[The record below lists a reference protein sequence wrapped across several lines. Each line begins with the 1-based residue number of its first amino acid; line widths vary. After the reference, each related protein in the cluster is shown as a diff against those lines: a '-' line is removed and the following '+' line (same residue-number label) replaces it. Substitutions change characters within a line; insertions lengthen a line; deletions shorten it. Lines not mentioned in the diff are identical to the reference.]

1 MNVSE
6 SVKFAWRGVTANKA
20 RSALTM
26 LGVLIGV
33 ASVIVLVAVG
43 TGASQSV
50 TDTLS
55 SLGTNTLTV
64 RPGSSSGGFFGGAA
78 PVGSGGGDSTSTDTG
93 TATRAADRARRR

>member
-64 RPGSSSGGFFGGAA
+64 RPGSSSGGFFGGGAHKSAQVVGTPRPPSPA
-78 PVGSGGGDSTSTDTG
+78 P
-93 TATRAADRARRR
+93 RRGRPR